1 MIMNRKILL
10 IVMICKIECVS
21 ILTCKVN
28 ALVGNNSY
36 YKYGVRVLKSD
47 ANFISSDLSVQFS
60 LNNSV
65 STKNQYYDFFPYLNE
80 NDK

>member
-10 IVMICKIECVS
+10 IVMICKIECVN
-21 ILTCKVN
+21 ILTCKIN

-36 YKYGVRVLKSD
+36 YKYSVRWLKSD
-47 ANFISSDLSVQFS
+47 ANFISSDLSVQLS

-65 STKNQYYDFFPYLNE
+65 STKNQYYDFFPYLNR